1 MSIPKLN
8 IGGLIPKFPVIQG
21 GMGVG
26 ISRSS
31 LAGSVAACGGIGVLS
46 GVQIGFEHPDFTK
59 NTLKCNLEELEN
71 QIKKA
76 RAKAPHGILGVNL
89 MVAMKN
95 YVELAQKAV
104 SCKIDLII
112 SGAGLPLDLPAII
125 KGTATRIAPIV
136 SSAKAANIICR
147 MWDKK
152 YQYAPDC
159 IIVEGPLAGGHLG
172 FSMDDIEKS
181 PDVLDIV
188 KEVKKVASEYSIKY
202 SKIIPVVA
210 AGGIYTGE
218 DVALALKSGAD
229 GVQMGTRF
237 VTTHECDAHP
247 NYKEAYINCKEED
260 IGIIMSPVGMPG
272 RAIHN
277 KFLRSSKDNSSCL
290 YKCISKCKVVGIPFC
305 ISKALINA
313 VNGNVDNSLLFCG
326 SKAYMAKKIEA
337 VKDIFDEITLALKTV

>member
-1 MSIPKLN
+1 MTIPKLN

-21 GMGVG
+21 GMGIG

-59 NTLKCNLEELEN
+59 NTLKCNLDELEN

-76 RAKAPHGILGVNL
+76 REKAPKGILGVNL
-89 MVAMKN
+89 MVAMKH
-95 YVELAQKAV
+95 YTELAQKAV
-104 SCKIDLII
+104 NCKIDLII

-125 KGTATRIAPIV
+125 KGSATRIAPIV
-136 SSAKAANIICR
+136 SSARAASIICR
-147 MWDKK
+147 MWDRK

-172 FSMDDIEKS
+172 FSVDDIEKNK
-181 PDVLDIV
+181 DVLDIV
-188 KEVKKVASEYSIKY
+188 QEVKRVSHEFSMKY
-202 SKIIPVVA
+202 NKPIPVIA

-218 DVALALKSGAD
+218 DVALALKGGAD
-229 GVQMGTRF
+229 GVQMATRF
-237 VTTHECDAHP
+237 VTTYECDAHQ
-247 NYKEAYINCKEED
+247 NYKEAYINCKKED

-272 RAIHN
+272 RAIIN
-277 KFLRSSKDNSSCL
+277 KFLHTSHNNHSCL
-290 YKCISKCKVVGIPFC
+290 YKCISKCKVVDIPFC

-313 VNGNVDNSLLFCG
+313 VNGNLDNSLVFCG
-326 SKAYMAKKIEA
+326 SKAYLAKKMEA
-337 VKDIFDEITLALKTV
+337 VKDIFDEIAQALKTI

>member
-1 MSIPKLN
+1 MTIPKLN
-8 IGGLIPKFPVIQG
+8 IGGLIPKLPVIQG

-59 NTLKCNLEELEN
+59 NTLACNLEELEN
-71 QIKKA
+71 QINKA
-76 RAKAPHGILGVNL
+76 RQKAPNGILGVNL
-89 MVAMKN
+89 MVAMKH

-136 SSAKAANIICR
+136 SSAKAASIICR

-152 YQYAPDC
+152 HQYAPDC

-172 FSMDDIEKS
+172 FSLDDIEKS
-181 PDVLDIV
+181 QDVLEIV
-188 KEVKKVASEYSIKY
+188 NEVKKVANEFSVKY
-202 SKIIPVVA
+202 NKVIPIIA

-218 DVALALKSGAD
+218 DVAHALKSGAD
-229 GVQMGTRF
+229 GVQMSTRF

-247 NYKEAYINCKEED
+247 NFKEAYINCKKED

-272 RAIHN
+272 RAITN
-277 KFLRSSKDNSSCL
+277 KFLLSSQNNTSCL
-290 YKCISKCKVVGIPFC
+290 YKCISKCKVVDIPFC

-313 VNGNVDNSLLFCG
+313 VNGDIDNSLLFCG
-326 SKAYMAKKIEA
+326 SKAYMAKKIES
-337 VKDIFDEITLALKTV
+337 VKDIFEEITLALKTV